1 MQATVYGILVLANKE
16 EVAYRDQKM
25 VVGDREVPGVQ
36 EVEED
41 QEDQEAQEVDGG
53 GGWVVDDQR
62 LLAEAVVHKDLVVDC
77 KRALAVVKKDL
88 VVDHQRVEVEEVVQK
103 DLVVDHQRVDVEEVV
118 QKDPVVEEVVLNNI
132 TNRTLY
138 RRAEKKR
145 QDFIC

>member
-41 QEDQEAQEVDGG
+41 QEDQEAQEVGG
-53 GGWVVDDQR
+53 GGGCWAVDDQR

-118 QKDPVVEEVVLNNI
+118 QKDPVVEEGV
-132 TNRTLY
+132 Y
-138 RRAEKKR
+138 
-145 QDFIC
+145 